1 MGAALFQDNKSI
13 AFASKALTLAGTRY
27 AIIGRELLAVVYG
40 CEKFHSYLYGRSFVV
55 RTDHRPLEQVHKK
68 NLMQARPWLQR
79 MLLHQQPYDCIIK
92 YLLGREMVTAD
103 AFSRL
108 SPVDKFEVSDM
119 NIKIYHLIRITLA
132 KMEEFKEETAKGETL
147 QLLSRKGC
155 PIV

>member
-1 MGAALFQDNKSI
+1 MGAALFQDNKPI

-55 RTDHRPLEQVHKK
+55 RTDHRPLEQVRKK
-68 NLMQARPWLQR
+68 NLMQASPRLQR
-79 MLLHQQPYDCIIK
+79 MLLRLEPYNCIIK
-92 YLLGREMVTAD
+92 YLPGREMITAD
-103 AFSRL
+103 ALSRL
-108 SPVDKFEVSDM
+108 SPADEFEVPDM
-119 NIKIYHLIRITLA
+119 NLKIRHLIRITPA